1 MSFRNL
7 ALVFFLP
14 LFAGLGCTTPT
25 YQRSDGA
32 AAEPVIRPDG
42 GSLTDRPADHAVADG
57 PADAAPSAAQ
67 DAPVDDAAAEAPDK
81 PEAPVDASDAAGVGR
96 DASYDTAPA
105 TGTGGSSPGAHDAGT
120 DGASDARMADARLP
134 SATISIDFAGTSTR
148 LEPSEMAGV
157 VPAANWNEAGT
168 SVSSNDGSH
177 GTLTGLLASDGTAT
191 GASVTWTATDSAVSS
206 VVSTASSDL
215 RMMRTYLRF
224 CYAASERADAGS
236 AALTITVSSLPE
248 PFLSRGYDLIVYTL
262 QEVPADDPRSWSVS
276 AASARPVTVS
286 AAASDPVFDGVY
298 KPVVDGVGQYIR
310 FTGLSGSAVTIKATP
325 LTAVRYDCAAV
336 SGIQLVSR

>member
-1 MSFRNL
+1 MSLRDL
-7 ALVFFLP
+7 ALVFFLA

-25 YQRSDGA
+25 YQRSDGP
-32 AAEPVIRPDG
+32 AAEPVIRPDA
-42 GSLTDRPADHAVADG
+42 GSLSDRPGDQAVTDG
-57 PADAAPSAAQ
+57 AADASLPGAK
-67 DAPVDDAAAEAPDK
+67 DAPVDDAAPDAPEK
-81 PEAPVDASDAAGVGR
+81 SDAAVDAGDAGGVGR
-96 DASYDTAPA
+96 DASFDSAPA
-105 TGTGGSSPGAHDAGT
+105 TGTGGNPGAHDAGSS
-120 DGASDARMADARLP
+120 DGASDGRMADARLP

-157 VPAANWNEAGT
+157 LPSANWNEAGAST
-168 SVSSNDGSH
+168 SSNDGSH

-191 GASVTWTATDSAVSS
+191 GASVSWVATDSAVSS
-206 VVSTASSDL
+206 VVSTASADL
-215 RMMRTYLRF
+215 RMMRTYLRY
-224 CYAASERADAGS
+224 CYAVSERADAGS

-325 LTAVRYDCAAV
+325 VTAVRYDCAAV